1 MCSNATAFK
10 SKTEQKSVF
19 QTAETTVQ
27 RQRNLDHTPPGSPE
41 APPDAPAVIPEQTT
55 EERTARSG
63 CASKDKEKERQ
74 KNQEKARQREAKANA
89 KLEKLLVKEAQKEK
103 EEHPVTQVEAAY
115 LQELRREGQALE
127 IQAIRYVRDPVS
139 ARRIFQH
146 IQHCTYD
153 LNLLERALQQAS
165 FRHHAL
171 MPRLLAEGKLTERD
185 AGLISSAY
193 GKTLLSLSGIQDM
206 QNSIREWIKSF
217 VPEGEEMGDVSDSQ
231 IAGVSQAER
240 LLLRLA
246 PHARRVPFPL
256 YRYSWLAPDYEAR
269 LIRQADEDRLLHA
282 DGPEDGEEGETETE
296 PTD

>member
-1 MCSNATAFK
+1 MQLLSKARQNRKASSRQLRQLYSATWII
-10 SKTEQKSVF
+10 
-19 QTAETTVQ
+19 
-27 RQRNLDHTPPGSPE
+27 RPP
-41 APPDAPAVIPEQTT
+41 ARRKRPPDAPAVIPEQTT
-55 EERTARSG
+55 EERAARSG

-127 IQAIRYVRDPVS
+127 IQAIRYVRDPVT

-153 LNLLERALQQAS
+153 LNFLEGGLQQAS
-165 FRHHAL
+165 FRYHAL
-171 MPRLLAEGKLTERD
+171 MPRLLAKDRLTERD

-231 IAGVSQAER
+231 IAGFEQTAAE
-240 LLLRLA
+240 A
-246 PHARRVPFPL
+246 C
-256 YRYSWLAPDYEAR
+256 APDLRFFSGSARATMLSYEKGALCPLSLPGR
-269 LIRQADEDRLLHA
+269 L
-282 DGPEDGEEGETETE
+282 
-296 PTD
+296 

>member
-1 MCSNATAFK
+1 MQLLSKARQNRKASSRQLRQLYSASATWIIRPPARRK
-10 SKTEQKSVF
+10 RPPTRRQLSRNR
-19 QTAETTVQ
+19 
-27 RQRNLDHTPPGSPE
+27 RQRNGRRV
-41 APPDAPAVIPEQTT
+41 PAALP
-55 EERTARSG
+55 RTR
-63 CASKDKEKERQ
+63 EKERQ

-127 IQAIRYVRDPVS
+127 IQAIRYVRDPVT

-153 LNLLERALQQAS
+153 LNLLEGALQQAS

-217 VPEGEEMGDVSDSQ
+217 VPEGEEMGDVSGSQ

-246 PHARRVPFPL
+246 PRARRVPFPL
-256 YRYSWLAPDYEAR
+256 YRCSWLAPDYEAR